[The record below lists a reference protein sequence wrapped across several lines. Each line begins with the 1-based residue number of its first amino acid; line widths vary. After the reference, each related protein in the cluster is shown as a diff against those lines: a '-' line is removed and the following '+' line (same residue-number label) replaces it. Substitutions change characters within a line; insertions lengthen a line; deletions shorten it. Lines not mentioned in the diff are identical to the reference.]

1 MDRKRKYIITGSISL
16 LVFIF
21 ISPVILKATH
31 YFFVHHHEVHSGG
44 NKSQHLQELEKCSVC
59 DFHFCLFTSD
69 FFLYP
74 DWPLQYWIQN
84 NLKLIINTV
93 YLSAY
98 KDKLERGPPCIL
110 NSEYY
115 QILI

>member
-31 YFFVHHHEVHSGG
+31 YFFVHHHAVQHSGN
-44 NKSQHLQELEKCSVC
+44 NKSPHLQELDKCSVC

-69 FFLYP
+69 FFLYA
-74 DWPLQYWIQN
+74 DLPLQYWTQK
-84 NLKLIINTV
+84 NLKLIISTI
-93 YLSAY
+93 YLPIY
-98 KDKLERGPPCIL
+98 KDKLERGPPYIL
-110 NSEYY
+110 SF
-115 QILI
+115 